1 MAALLSDTAPLPI
14 SPRAIRLAAWTVAFA
29 AAGYLVLSLWAGWR
43 EVAVALSRVG
53 LPVIFGIL
61 ALSLVNYLLRFV
73 RWQHY
78 LKVLGHRVD
87 WRSSMRIYFAGFA
100 LTTSPGKVGELLRGA
115 LLLPH
120 GVPLLESSAAFFS
133 ERAADLLAI
142 LLLSSAV
149 FWLYPHGAPL
159 VAGTL
164 VCVAAVILAVQRPG
178 WIHAVDAWARRKGAR
193 VAVLSK
199 LCALVL
205 NFRTCFR
212 WTTLSWAM
220 LLGILAW
227 GAEAIAFHWL
237 LAALGHPLPLP
248 LSVFIY
254 SFSMLVGG
262 LSFLPG
268 GLGSSEIVM
277 VALLVGNGLPESVA
291 VTATI
296 LCRLATLW
304 FAVAIGVV
312 CLGRNR

>member
-1 MAALLSDTAPLPI
+1 MAL
-14 SPRAIRLAAWTVAFA
+14 A
-29 AAGYLVLSLWAGWR
+29 AAGYLALSLWAGWR
-43 EVAVALSRVG
+43 EVLASLAQVG
-53 LPVIFGIL
+53 LPVMGGIL

-78 LKVLGHRVD
+78 LTVLGRRVD
-87 WRSSMRIYFAGFA
+87 WCLSARIYLAGFA
-100 LTTSPGKVGELLRGA
+100 LTTTPGKMGELLRGF
-115 LLLPH
+115 LLRPR
-120 GVPLLESSAAFFS
+120 GVPLVESTAAFFS

-149 FWLYPHGAPL
+149 FWLYPSGAPL

-164 VCVAAVILAVQRPG
+164 VFVAAVIAAVQHPG
-178 WIHAVDAWARRKGAR
+178 WIHAVDAWVRRKGGR
-193 VAVLSK
+193 VAALAK
-199 LCALVL
+199 LCTLVL

-212 WTTLSWAM
+212 WTTLSWA
-220 LLGILAW
+220 LFLGLLAW

-248 LSVFIY
+248 LSVFVY
-254 SFSMLVGG
+254 SFAMLVGG

-277 VALLVGNGLPESVA
+277 VALLVGNGLPVSVA

-312 CLGRNR
+312 CLLRSR

>member
-1 MAALLSDTAPLPI
+1 MSDSASLPV
-14 SPRAIRLAAWTVAFA
+14 SPRAVRLTVWTVALA
-29 AAGYLVLSLWAGWR
+29 AAGYLALLLWAGWR
-43 EVAVALSRVG
+43 EVATGLVRVG
-53 LPVIFGIL
+53 LPVMLGIL
-61 ALSLVNYLLRFV
+61 ALSLANYLLRFV

-78 LKVLGHRVD
+78 LAALGHRVD
-87 WRSSMRIYFAGFA
+87 WRPSARIYFAGFA
-100 LTTSPGKVGELLRGA
+100 LTASPGKVGELLRGA
-115 LLLPH
+115 LLLPR
-120 GVPLLESSAAFFS
+120 GVPLVESSAVFFS

-159 VAGTL
+159 VAGSL
-164 VCVAAVILAVQRPG
+164 VCVAAAILAVQRPG
-178 WIHAVDAWARRKGAR
+178 WIHAVDAWAQRKGGR
-193 VAVLSK
+193 VAALSR

-220 LLGILAW
+220 VLGVLAW
-227 GAEAIAFHWL
+227 GAEALAFHWL
-237 LAALGHPLPLP
+237 LAALGSPLPLP
-248 LSVFIY
+248 LSVFVY

-277 VALLVGNGLPESVA
+277 VALLVGNGLPESAA

-312 CLGRNR
+312 CLARSR